1 MQTHLDSAHL
11 RRNIVK
17 LRHSAIGSPLIY
29 GRTEVALSNS
39 VPAVF
44 ADISAGLDNLHHRES
59 EDPAEI
65 LIALRGDSPIRSCR
79 HLVPQAFCVNRVG
92 QLKIGQSL
100 LISEA
105 GTPAEIVLENTP
117 IFHLLVMNKG
127 SLAVETSTGELSLD
141 EGDVALLPPGP
152 RKARSSHFSLA
163 SMALRPQALAVAAA
177 TMAGTPRQSA
187 KPSEPEEWPPLSLA
201 PAPQAQLIHRVLRTI
216 DASLALGR
224 SVAAHL
230 ALDDV
235 LHRTAATLLHPELLW
250 AEPADLQRHREGS
263 APRNFDILI
272 DYILANLDQPLTLS
286 DLEAR
291 SHYSRRSLQYAFQEQ
306 LQCSPK
312 QWIREQRLTVAMRKF
327 QCDGQRPSVQE
338 VAQACG
344 YANLSHFSRDFKAR
358 FGINPSAAKRL

>member
-1 MQTHLDSAHL
+1 M
-11 RRNIVK
+11 I
-17 LRHSAIGSPLIY
+17 
-29 GRTEVALSNS
+29 EVALSNS

-44 ADISAGLDNLHHRES
+44 ADVAPGLENLHHRDTDDS
-59 EDPAEI
+59 ADI

-79 HLVPQAFCVNRVG
+79 QLVPDAFGVNRVG

-105 GTPAEIVLENTP
+105 GTPAEIVIENAP
-117 IFHLLVMNKG
+117 IFHLLVMSKG
-127 SLAVETSTGELSLD
+127 SLTVQTSTGALSLG

-152 RKARSSHFSLA
+152 RNVQASHFSLT
-163 SMALRPQALAVAAA
+163 SIALRPQALAVAAA
-177 TMAGTPRQSA
+177 TMAGTPRHGA
-187 KPSEPEEWPPLSLA
+187 KPSEPEDWPPLSVA
-201 PAPQAQLIHRVLRTI
+201 PEPQAQLIHRVLRTI

-235 LHRTAATLLHPELLW
+235 LQRTAATLLHPELLW
-250 AEPADLQRHREGS
+250 AEPADLQRHRDGS

-306 LQCSPK
+306 LHCSPK

-327 QCDGQRPSVQE
+327 QCDGQRPTVQE

>member
-1 MQTHLDSAHL
+1 M
-11 RRNIVK
+11 
-17 LRHSAIGSPLIY
+17 
-29 GRTEVALSNS
+29 ALSTS

-44 ADISAGLDNLHHRES
+44 ADVASGLENLHHKETDDS
-59 EDPAEI
+59 ADI

-79 HLVPQAFCVNRVG
+79 QLVPDAFGVNRFG

-105 GTPAEIVLENTP
+105 GIPAEIVIENAP
-117 IFHLLVMNKG
+117 IFHLLVMSKG
-127 SLAVETSTGELSLD
+127 SLTVQTSTGALSLG

-152 RKARSSHFSLA
+152 RKVQASHCSLITI
-163 SMALRPQALAVAAA
+163 ALRPQALAVAAA
-177 TMAGTPRQSA
+177 TMAGTPRHGA
-187 KPSEPEEWPPLSLA
+187 TPSEPEDWPPLSLA
-201 PAPQAQLIHRVLRTI
+201 PEPQAQLIHRVLRTI

-235 LHRTAATLLHPELLW
+235 LQRTAATLLHPELLW

-291 SHYSRRSLQYAFQEQ
+291 SHYSRRSLQYAFQER
-306 LQCSPK
+306 LHCSPK

>member
-1 MQTHLDSAHL
+1 MAH
-11 RRNIVK
+11 
-17 LRHSAIGSPLIY
+17 
-29 GRTEVALSNS
+29 SNS
-39 VPAVF
+39 IPAVF
-44 ADISAGLDNLHHRES
+44 ADVSPGIENLHHKET
-59 EDPAEI
+59 DDLAGI
-65 LIALRGDSPIRSCR
+65 LVALRGDSPIRSCR
-79 HLVPQAFCVNRVG
+79 HLVPESFGVNLLG
-92 QLKIGQSL
+92 QLKIGQSF
-100 LISEA
+100 LISEV
-105 GTPAEIVLENTP
+105 GTPAEIVIENTP
-117 IFHLLVMNKG
+117 IFHLLVVYQG
-127 SLAVETSTGELSLD
+127 FLALESATGELSLG

-152 RKARSSHFSLA
+152 RTARSSHFSLA
-163 SMALRPQALAVAAA
+163 SIALRPQALAAAA
-177 TMAGTPRQSA
+177 AAMAGTPRNGTR
-187 KPSEPEEWPPLSLA
+187 PCEPGELPPLALA
-201 PAPQAQLIHRVLRTI
+201 PGPQAQLIHRMLRTI

-230 ALDDV
+230 AFDDV

-250 AEPADLQRHREGS
+250 AEPADLLCHRDGR

-327 QCDGQRPSVQE
+327 QCDGQRPSVHE

>member
-1 MQTHLDSAHL
+1 M
-11 RRNIVK
+11 
-17 LRHSAIGSPLIY
+17 
-29 GRTEVALSNS
+29 
-39 VPAVF
+39 
-44 ADISAGLDNLHHRES
+44 
-59 EDPAEI
+59 
-65 LIALRGDSPIRSCR
+65 
-79 HLVPQAFCVNRVG
+79 
-92 QLKIGQSL
+92 
-100 LISEA
+100 
-105 GTPAEIVLENTP
+105 
-117 IFHLLVMNKG
+117 
-127 SLAVETSTGELSLD
+127 
-141 EGDVALLPPGP
+141 
-152 RKARSSHFSLA
+152 
-163 SMALRPQALAVAAA
+163 
-177 TMAGTPRQSA
+177 
-187 KPSEPEEWPPLSLA
+187 
-201 PAPQAQLIHRVLRTI
+201 LRTI
-216 DASLALGR
+216 DASLAMGR

-250 AEPADLQRHREGS
+250 AEPADLLCHRDGR

-312 QWIREQRLTVAMRKF
+312 QWIREQRLMVAMRKF

-358 FGINPSAAKRL
+358 FGINPSTAKRL

>member
-1 MQTHLDSAHL
+1 M
-11 RRNIVK
+11 
-17 LRHSAIGSPLIY
+17 
-29 GRTEVALSNS
+29 ALSNS

-44 ADISAGLDNLHHRES
+44 ADVSPGLENLPHKEMDDSAD
-59 EDPAEI
+59 I
-65 LIALRGDSPIRSCR
+65 LIALRGDSTVRSCR
-79 HLVPQAFCVNRVG
+79 HLVPEAFCVNRVG

-105 GTPAEIVLENTP
+105 GTPAEIVMENTP
-117 IFHLLVMNKG
+117 IFHLLVMVKG
-127 SLAVETSTGELSLD
+127 SLSLSTPTGELSLG

-152 RKARSSHFSLA
+152 RKAQTSHYSLA
-163 SMALRPQALAVAAA
+163 TIALRPQALAVAAA
-177 TMAGTPRQSA
+177 TMAGTPRNGA
-187 KPSEPEEWPPLSLA
+187 KPSDSLEHLPLSVA
-201 PAPQAQLIHRVLRTI
+201 PGPLAQLIHRMLRTI
-216 DASLALGR
+216 DAALALGR

-250 AEPADLQRHREGS
+250 AEPADLLGHRDGS

-291 SHYSRRSLQYAFQEQ
+291 SHYSRRSLQYAFQER
-306 LQCSPK
+306 LHCSPK

-358 FGINPSAAKRL
+358 FGINPSVAKRL

>member
-1 MQTHLDSAHL
+1 
-11 RRNIVK
+11 
-17 LRHSAIGSPLIY
+17 
-29 GRTEVALSNS
+29 VALSNS

-44 ADISAGLDNLHHRES
+44 ADVSPGFDNLHHRET
-59 EDPAEI
+59 EDSADI

-79 HLVPQAFCVNRVG
+79 HLVPEAFSVNRVG
-92 QLKIGQSL
+92 QLKIGPSL

-105 GTPAEIVLENTP
+105 GTPAEIVIENTP
-117 IFHLLVMNKG
+117 IFHLLVMVKG
-127 SLAVETSTGELSLD
+127 SLAVETATGQLSLG

-152 RKARSSHFSLA
+152 RTARSSHFSLA
-163 SMALRPQALAVAAA
+163 SMAIRPQALAVAAS
-177 TMAGTPRQSA
+177 TMAGTPRLGA
-187 KPSEPEEWPPLSLA
+187 KPCESEEYPPLSLA
-201 PAPQAQLIHRVLRTI
+201 PEPQAQLIHRVLRTI

-235 LHRTAATLLHPELLW
+235 LHRMAATLLHPELLW
-250 AEPADLQRHREGS
+250 AEPADLQRHRDGS

-291 SHYSRRSLQYAFQEQ
+291 SHYSRRSLQYAFQER
-306 LQCSPK
+306 LHCSPK

-327 QCDGQRPSVQE
+327 QCDGQRPTVQD

-344 YANLSHFSRDFKAR
+344 YANLSHFSRDFKTR